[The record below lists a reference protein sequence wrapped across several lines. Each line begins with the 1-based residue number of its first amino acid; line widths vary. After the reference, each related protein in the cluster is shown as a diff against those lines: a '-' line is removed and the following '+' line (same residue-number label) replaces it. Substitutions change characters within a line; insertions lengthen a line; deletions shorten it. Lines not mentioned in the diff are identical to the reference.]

1 MDQNLVPPHGSR
13 SSKIAI
19 VGEAPG
25 KDEHLYKIPF
35 IGASGEL
42 LGRYVRRA
50 GYQRQITKKLLEGHI
65 VTDVVSN
72 VYVTNFVKY
81 YPGPDFKKQFYSDS
95 KGLEPN
101 GEWLRWQQVLQAE
114 LKACS
119 ANVIVPVGEHAMRA
133 ITGKYGISN
142 WRGSILESTLLPGRK
157 AIPVVHPANVLR
169 EWYYHPIC
177 LIDWQRIGQES
188 LTPDIVLPAREYH
201 IRPTFEQVKE
211 WEEILVKAEYVA
223 CDIETKYGHVACVG
237 FADRAD
243 RAFCIPFISNRGHY
257 WPDAQIEAAVWR
269 TVYNALA
276 APSKKIFQNGL
287 FDLSRLSAMG
297 MRVNNFWHDTMLG
310 HALLYPELEKS
321 LAVQT
326 SLYTREPYYKSEGK
340 QALNVKSD
348 KAWGADQRDDQ
359 LWIYNCKD
367 CAVTW
372 EICFEQLK
380 DFTEVERVS
389 IKSSGGMSL

>member
-1 MDQNLVPPHGSR
+1 MDPRLVPPYGSP

-25 KDEHLYKIPF
+25 KDENVIGIPF

-42 LGRYVRRA
+42 LARYIKRA
-50 GYQRQITKKLLEGHI
+50 GYQRLITKKLIEGQI
-65 VTDVVSN
+65 ITDVVTN
-72 VYVTNFVKY
+72 VYSTNFVKH
-81 YPGPDFKKQFYSDS
+81 YPAGDFKKLFYSDA

-101 GEWLRWQQVLQAE
+101 SDWIQWQQVLGAE
-114 LKACS
+114 LALTK
-119 ANVIVPVGEHAMRA
+119 ANVIVAVGEHSMRA
-133 ITGKYGISN
+133 LTGKYGITS
-142 WRGSILESTLLPGRK
+142 WRGSILESTLVPGRK
-157 AIPVVHPANVLR
+157 VIPVIHPASVLR

-177 LIDWQRIGQES
+177 LIDWQRIGAES
-188 LTPDIVLPAREYH
+188 LTPDIVLPKREYH
-201 IRPTFEQVKE
+201 IRPTFEQVME
-211 WEEILVKAEYVA
+211 WEDILVNAEYVS

-237 FADRAD
+237 FSDRAD

-257 WPDAQIEAAVWR
+257 WDSAEVEAAVWR
-269 TVYNALA
+269 SVYRILA
-276 APSKKIFQNGL
+276 SPSKKIFQNGL

-297 MRVNNFWHDTMLG
+297 MRTNNFWHDTMHG

-321 LAVQT
+321 LAMQT

-340 QALNVKSD
+340 QALNTKSD
-348 KAWGADQRDDQ
+348 KAWSGDQKDEQ

-372 EICFEQLK
+372 EIAFEQIK
-380 DFTEVERVS
+380 DFTELERVT
-389 IKSSGGMSL
+389 IKSSSGASL